1 MGLVEDDQVGQTELA
16 AFMEHFDQLG
26 WIDGLNIKIDYRWP
40 GTDRDR
46 IAAAA
51 KELVAF
57 RPDVLVGRATPV
69 VAALLRETKDI
80 PVVFVVVAEPVLSG
94 FVKSLAVPGTNGT
107 GFTNF
112 EASVGGKWINLLKL
126 ASPQITRIAVLYNP
140 DTAPYAKGFL
150 ETAGAAAH
158 SASIEFVDQ
167 PVYNED
173 EINHAISAL
182 GRHGAAGLITL
193 TDSFITQYGQIIIEK
208 VAYHRVPAL
217 YGNHS
222 FTRQGGLMAYA
233 VDYPDL
239 FRSAASYVDQILRG
253 AKPADMPVQ
262 QPTKFELSLNVATA
276 RALGLD
282 LPPTLLA
289 IADEVIEVG

>member
-1 MGLVEDDQVGQTELA
+1 MGLVEGDQAGQTELA

-40 GTDRDR
+40 GTDGDR

-51 KELVAF
+51 KELVALG
-57 RPDVLVGRATPV
+57 PDVLLGRATPV
-69 VAALLRETKDI
+69 VAALLHETKDI
-80 PVVFVVVAEPVLSG
+80 PVVFVVVAEPVSSG
-94 FVKSLAVPGTNGT
+94 FVKSLALPGTNGT

-112 EASVGGKWINLLKL
+112 EASVGGKWINLLKM
-126 ASPQITRIAVLYNP
+126 ASPQITRIALLYNP

-150 ETAGAAAH
+150 ETASAAAH
-158 SASIEFVDQ
+158 STSIEFINQ
-167 PVYNED
+167 PVHNED
-173 EINHAISAL
+173 EIKHEISAL

-193 TDSFITQYGQIIIEK
+193 TDSFITQHGQTIIEN
-208 VAYHRVPAL
+208 AACHRVPAL
-217 YGNHS
+217 YGNRS

-239 FRSAASYVDQILRG
+239 FRRAASYVDQILRG

-262 QPTKFELSLNVATA
+262 QPTKFELSLNVVTAT
-276 RALGLD
+276 ALGLD
-282 LPPTLLA
+282 LSPTLLA
-289 IADEVIEVG
+289 IADEVMS

>member
-1 MGLVEDDQVGQTELA
+1 MGLVEGDQAGQTELA

-40 GTDRDR
+40 GTDSGR
-46 IAAAA
+46 IAASA
-51 KELVAF
+51 KELVASC
-57 RPDVLVGRATPV
+57 PDVLVGRATPV
-69 VAALLRETKDI
+69 VAALLHETKDI

-94 FVKSLAVPGTNGT
+94 FVKSLALPGTNGT

-112 EASVGGKWINLLKL
+112 EASVGGKWINLLKM
-126 ASPQITRIAVLYNP
+126 ASPQITRIAALYNP

-150 ETAGAAAH
+150 ETASAAAH
-158 SASIEFVDQ
+158 STSIEFVDQ
-167 PVYNED
+167 PVHNED
-173 EINHAISAL
+173 EIKREISAL

-193 TDSFITQYGQIIIEK
+193 TDSFITQYGQIIIEN
-208 VAYHRVPAL
+208 AACHRVPAL

-239 FRSAASYVDQILRG
+239 FRRAASYVDQILRG

-262 QPTKFELSLNVATA
+262 QPTKFELSLNLVAA

-289 IADEVIEVG
+289 VADEVIEVG